1 MYVNIEEQQIID
13 IFKELLNKYDKQ
25 GTREVRDGHT
35 RVSLFGKQCRFD
47 LSKSFPLLTHRQ
59 HFARAAFEEV
69 MWYLRGQTDNQI
81 LKDKNVHVW
90 DLWEGQV
97 DSENPTELGKIYGHM
112 FRNFGREVE
121 KEYVDAGL
129 CGTYYN
135 DVETRKGFDQIEWL
149 LKEIKTNPNSSR
161 LIISNWDPKV
171 STNTPKEAALP
182 CCLTLVQF
190 HVEDMSFN
198 ERKRWLD
205 NNYDGGGIKAIA
217 DYCHTEAPAE
227 DEYRKE
233 EIQEDGFGPMLN
245 HYKVPTSKLSCQLY
259 QRSSDCTVAGGWNT
273 TQMALLT
280 HLIAQQSDLAVGDF
294 VWTTGDIH
302 FYGNQV
308 DDVRQMVTKETH
320 PFPQIKINKAK
331 DIYSYEWSDIEIIGY
346 KHSGK
351 IENLKVAL

>member
-1 MYVNIEEQQIID
+1 MNKEEQQVID
-13 IFKELLNKYDKQ
+13 IFKELLDKYDKQ

-81 LKDKNVHVW
+81 LKDKKVHVW
-90 DLWEGQV
+90 DQWEGQV
-97 DSENPTELGKIYGHM
+97 DPKNPTELGKIYGHM
-112 FRNFGREVE
+112 FRNFGRETK

-129 CGTYYN
+129 CGTYYE
-135 DVETRKGFDQIEWL
+135 DVVTQPGFDQISWL
-149 LKEIKTNPNSSR
+149 LNEIKTNPNSSR

-171 STNTPKEAALP
+171 STQTPKEAVLP
-182 CCLTLVQF
+182 CCLTLIQY
-190 HVEDMSFN
+190 HVEDLSFE
-198 ERKRWLD
+198 ER
-205 NNYDGGGIKAIA
+205 KAIA
-217 DYCHTEAPAE
+217 LERLETEHWFDGVLKFIRLQSE
-227 DEYRKE
+227 EMVTQLLDERGIPKA
-233 EIQEDGFGPMLN
+233 
-245 HYKVPTSKLSCQLY
+245 KLSSQLY
-259 QRSSDCTVAGGWNT
+259 QRSSDCTVAGGWNI
-273 TQMALLT
+273 TQMCLLT
-280 HLIAQQSDLAVGDF
+280 LLIAQQSDLAYGDF

-302 FYGNQV
+302 FYGDQI
-308 DDVRQMVTKETH
+308 DDVRVMASRDVH